1 MAEEIKNENV
11 EETAEKKTEEVK
23 ESKLVSFF
31 KSNKM
36 TIIGTAAG
44 AATSLVIGWIAC
56 ALFKQE
62 PAEFVSQ
69 VVEDVQP
76 EEVIETAVEAA
87 TE

>member
-23 ESKLVSFF
+23 SKLVSAF
-31 KSNKM
+31 KSNKW

-44 AATSLVIGWIAC
+44 VATSLVIGWIAC